1 MTKKNKTWPT
11 WRRDDKSVVSCTEKI
26 KVMSDNFDEIQ
37 QIVQDAFEDGLLM
50 EVSDD
55 QMRQTLITMI
65 EKLRNPLKK
74 KSS

>member
-37 QIVQDAFEDGLLM
+37 QIVQDAFEA
-50 EVSDD
+50 VSY
-55 QMRQTLITMI
+55 TH
-65 EKLRNPLKK
+65 LRAHETD
-74 KSS
+74 S